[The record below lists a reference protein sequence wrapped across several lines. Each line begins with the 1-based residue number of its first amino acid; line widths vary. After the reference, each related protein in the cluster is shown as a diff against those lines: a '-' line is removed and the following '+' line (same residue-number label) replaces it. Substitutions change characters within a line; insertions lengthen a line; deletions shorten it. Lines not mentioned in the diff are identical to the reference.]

1 MKKKSFVRHAAWLLG
16 LQVLVVSA
24 LLVLF
29 VAFSWNSAKNTLES
43 SNHNLMQLY
52 SKELE
57 NKIEHAQNMLK
68 QILYDSS
75 DYILLQS
82 DREADRYY
90 ATVRL
95 KSKMEDLMSVEQHV
109 DSLMIADT
117 KYQIGRASR
126 RERV

>member
-75 DYILLQS
+75 DYILLQIQPQQYLGS
-82 DREADRYY
+82 DSRQHGLFYGNIGFIFYCDLYY
-90 ATVRL
+90 GL
-95 KSKMEDLMSVEQHV
+95 LQPP
-109 DSLMIADT
+109 
-117 KYQIGRASR
+117 
-126 RERV
+126 